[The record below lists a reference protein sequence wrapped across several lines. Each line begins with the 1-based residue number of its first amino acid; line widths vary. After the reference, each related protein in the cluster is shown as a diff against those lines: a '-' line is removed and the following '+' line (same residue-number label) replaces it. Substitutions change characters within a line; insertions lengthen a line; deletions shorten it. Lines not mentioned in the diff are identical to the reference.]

1 MPSPQRARNM
11 NDHRAGALEPKVA
24 VRRNVLDG
32 LRRLALSEPRVEC
45 CGLLAGRERLIATI
59 FPATNALRSPTSY
72 EIAPDELF
80 RLMRE
85 IRAASLELMGIYH
98 SHPHGKNEPSPRDI
112 ERAYYPEAAYFV
124 ISSEPD
130 IVRPV
135 RAFRI
140 RDGQATEL
148 EVEVR

>member
-1 MPSPQRARNM
+1 MK
-11 NDHRAGALEPKVA
+11 DHQSGALEAKVA
-24 VRRNVLDG
+24 VQGNVIEG
-32 LRRLALSEPRVEC
+32 LRTLAQSEPAVEC
-45 CGLLAGRERLIATI
+45 CGLLAGRAGMIANI
-59 FPATNALRSPTSY
+59 LPATNALRSATSY

-98 SHPHGKNEPSPRDI
+98 SHPHGDNEPSPSDI
-112 ERAYYPEAAYFV
+112 ERAYYPDAAYFI

-130 IVRPV
+130 TVRQV

-140 RDGQATEL
+140 RDGQVTEL